1 MSKNMSKSGVQQTM
15 KEGADFLAWI
25 SGEKVEFPYFKY
37 REIVALPK
45 GDYLDKRF
53 I

>member
-1 MSKNMSKSGVQQTM
+1 MSKNMSKSGVQPTVQ
-15 KEGADFLAWI
+15 EDRDFLAWI
-25 SGEKVEFPYFKY
+25 SGEEVEFPYFKY

>member
-1 MSKNMSKSGVQQTM
+1 MSNNKAYPTM

-25 SGEKVEFPYFKY
+25 SGEEVEFPYFKY
-37 REIVALPK
+37 RQIVALPK